1 MKTIITTALIC
12 ISLQGL
18 SQSTDPYQKVDLKLP
33 ETNKQEI
40 LGLSRVLMFAGA
52 FVTATTTFAMDNN
65 FDKGSR
71 NAVIFASGMAVHATG
86 MVIYINSRK

>member
-12 ISLQGL
+12 MSLQGL

-33 ETNKQEI
+33 ETNKQ
-40 LGLSRVLMFAGA
+40 LSDVGKGFMFTGA
-52 FVTATTTFAMDNN
+52 FFMGVMAGTMTDN
-65 FDKGSR
+65 FDKKAPNGWL
-71 NAVIFASGMAVHATG
+71 FATGMAIHATG